1 MINEFF
7 RNRSQNFARWWHAPV
22 TRRDRIIGAFI
33 GGMGC
38 FWIGILGRL
47 ALGPLP
53 ASLST
58 LAWWAFGSALF
69 GILLGVCFPK
79 SVSVVCFPFST
90 FGGGS

>member
-1 MINEFF
+1 MIREFF
-7 RNRSQNFARWWHAPV
+7 RNRYQNFSRWWNAPV

-33 GGMGC
+33 GAMGC
-38 FWIGILGRL
+38 FWIGLLGRL

-53 ASLST
+53 VSFSD
-58 LAWWAFGSALF
+58 LAWWALGSALL
-69 GILLGVCFPK
+69 GTVLGVCFPK